1 MKKKI
6 ATIAVLLLCLGML
19 GYTTIAYFNTQ
30 NTARN
35 VITAG
40 NIDIEQQETAIN
52 GDGKE
57 ILFQESQERFN
68 VMPGEEVSKI
78 VRVKN
83 TGNNPAYIRIEV
95 QKDIKLADGQN
106 GEVDLG
112 LITLDFDSD
121 NWTLG
126 EDGYYYYNQ
135 PIASDESTAAL
146 FRNVTFDK
154 TMGNLYQN
162 STAVI
167 KVNAQATQ
175 VKNNGTSVFDAAGWP
190 DSESAE

>member
-40 NIDIEQQETAIN
+40 NIDIELQETAIN

-135 PIASDESTAAL
+135 PIAAGESTAAL

>member
-40 NIDIEQQETAIN
+40 NIDIELQETAIN

-112 LITLDFDSD
+112 LIRLDFDSD

-135 PIASDESTAAL
+135 PIAAGESTAAL

>member
-40 NIDIEQQETAIN
+40 NIDIELQEKTA
-52 GDGKE
+52 DGKD
-57 ILFQESQERFN
+57 FTNVVN
-68 VMPGEEVSKI
+68 VMPGQEVSKI

-106 GEVDLG
+106 GEGDLG

-135 PIASDESTAAL
+135 PIAAGESTAAL